1 MERLDYEPILN
12 YGFSITASC
21 MNFQTEFRFLLKN
34 FIVSVPFLVL
44 VPNIEVPKE
53 VSRLRQHA
61 RGCQSFKKNGK
72 LESRQLNDVVTDTSQ
87 LFIHCVNK
95 YLGM

>member
-1 MERLDYEPILN
+1 MERLDYDPILN

-44 VPNIEVPKE
+44 VPNIEVPKIKIKQIKTTRAW
-53 VSRLRQHA
+53 VSVL
-61 RGCQSFKKNGK
+61 
-72 LESRQLNDVVTDTSQ
+72 
-87 LFIHCVNK
+87 
-95 YLGM
+95 